1 MRLNILEAFLSWS
14 FLSIISSL
22 FLSMADKDAFLS
34 AVEKTRSRKKSKQA
48 LAENLEKRHLN
59 EKKTDLA
66 S

>member
-59 EKKTDLA
+59 EKKTGLA